1 MNYKLIGKITEV
13 FPVRGGTTE
22 KGEWASVEFEVTE
35 SNPEN
40 PSYPNIGKF
49 DMFKNGEHVKYAKEF
64 EKYNPFGT
72 EVEVEFSLKKNE
84 YTNSKGE
91 NVGFYK
97 TSAFKVTKI
106 GESNSQGTSH
116 IPPMEAF
123 NEGKETASASDL
135 DLPF

>member
-1 MNYKLIGKITEV
+1 MNYKLKGTITEI
-13 FPVRGGTTE
+13 FPLRGGTTE

-49 DMFKNGEHVKYAKEF
+49 DMFKNGDHLKFAKEF
-64 EKYNPFGT
+64 EKYNPLGS

-97 TSAFKVTKI
+97 TSAFKVSQVDD
-106 GESNSQGTSH
+106 SNNLGTTYL
-116 IPPMEAF
+116 PPKQAF
-123 NEGKETASASDL
+123 APTDNLNEEDHDG
-135 DLPF
+135 LPF